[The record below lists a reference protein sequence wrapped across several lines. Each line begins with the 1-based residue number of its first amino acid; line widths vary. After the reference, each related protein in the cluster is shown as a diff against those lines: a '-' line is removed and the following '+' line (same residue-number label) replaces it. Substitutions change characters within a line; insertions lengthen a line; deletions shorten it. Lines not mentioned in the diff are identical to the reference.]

1 VLLKEGIMMEIR
13 VLRYFVEAARQASIT
28 RAAESLHVSQPTLS
42 KQLKGLE
49 GEIGKQL
56 FQRDNYGIKL
66 TAAGTLM
73 RKRAEDILAM
83 VDKTNAEFSAMTT
96 LTGGDLYIG
105 CAESQL
111 IRYLAVAISDFRQ
124 RYPDLRFHLVSG
136 DTMIVTE
143 KLDQGLVDLAIIA
156 EPPNLAHY
164 TYLEVP
170 GADTWGV
177 VMRQTDP
184 LAQKE
189 VITPVDLKHQAIICS
204 EQAIQNDIP
213 RWAGDETLNLNLIG
227 TVNLAFNGTV
237 FVRSGLGVQLTFKGL
252 CDTSPTS
259 GLTFRPLSPQLKTKM
274 YIIWKKYQV
283 FSPIA
288 ERFVEQLQVDF
299 AN

>member
-1 VLLKEGIMMEIR
+1 MEIR

-28 RAAESLHVSQPTLS
+28 RAAEALHVSQPTLS

-49 GEIGKQL
+49 NEIGKQL

-66 TAAGTLM
+66 TTAGTLM

-83 VDKTNAEFSAMTT
+83 VDKTSAEFSAMTT
-96 LTGGDLYIG
+96 LTGGNLYIG
-105 CAESQL
+105 CAESQS
-111 IRYLAVAISDFRQ
+111 IRYLAASVSTFRQ

-136 DTMIVTE
+136 DTELVTD
-143 KLDQGLVDLAIIA
+143 KLDQGLADLAIIA
-156 EPPNLAHY
+156 EPPRLDHY
-164 TYLEVP
+164 TYLEIP

-177 VMRQTDP
+177 VMRQEDP
-184 LAQKE
+184 LSQKE
-189 VITPVDLKHQAIICS
+189 VITPTDLKHQAIICS
-204 EQAIQNDIP
+204 EQAIKNDIP
-213 RWAGDETLNLNLIG
+213 RWAGDEVFNLNLIG
-227 TVNLAFNGTV
+227 TTNLVFNGSV
-237 FVRSGLGVQLTFKGL
+237 FVRSGLGKLLSFKGL
-252 CDTSPTS
+252 CDTSATS